1 MTASRLPLPV
11 FEDRAGEL
19 PSQPA
24 FYTAFQCIGAA
35 CEDTCCEGWAV
46 SVDKATYDTYQN
58 CSDIELG
65 AKLKDLVTINQGGS
79 DALYASIQ
87 STGGRCAFLADG
99 LCSIQKRLGEDYL
112 GRTCAT
118 YPRISNTFENR
129 RERSLDLSCP
139 EAARLALLDPKP
151 MQFGD
156 AFTLPGS
163 NTGARRLL
171 IDLLQNRDYPVSK
184 RLILVGLA
192 CDEWSKLEASSASE
206 ERRTGFLELFALAV
220 EKRLYDSDLQQCPT
234 DPATQLATALELL
247 VARLQ
252 LDYTSPRYMDLYRD
266 FADGLQLKT
275 EGTPQELGSR
285 YAEVYR
291 RHYAPFMERHEYIL
305 ENYLVAYAFKT
316 MLPFG
321 LPSANRVLNL
331 QKAGSTPLAQFMLM
345 GSYFSL
351 SKTLMIGLAGK
362 HKADFSIEH
371 IVRAIQSISKT
382 MEHCETYPIR
392 LLEILTSKGI
402 RDSAGM
408 AVLIQ
413 N

>member
-1 MTASRLPLPV
+1 MLEEEVGERLV
-11 FEDRAGEL
+11 
-19 PSQPA
+19 QPA

-35 CEDTCCEGWAV
+35 CEDTCCEGWGV
-46 SVDKATYDTYQN
+46 SVDKATYDKYQN
-58 CSDIELG
+58 SSDMELG
-65 AKLKDLVTINQGGS
+65 AKLKNLVTIKEGGS
-79 DALYASIQ
+79 DAMYASIQ

-118 YPRISNTFENR
+118 YPRISNTLGNR

-151 MQFGD
+151 MQFGE
-156 AFTLPGS
+156 AFTEQGS
-163 NTGARRLL
+163 NSGVRKLI
-171 IDLLQNRDYPVSK
+171 IDLLQNRDYPVSQ
-184 RLILVGLA
+184 RLILVGRV
-192 CDEWSKLEASSASE
+192 CDEWSKLEESSVSE
-206 ERRTGFLELFALAV
+206 ETRTRFLKLFALTV
-220 EKRLYDSDLQQCPT
+220 ENKLYEADWPQCST
-234 DPATQLATALELL
+234 DPATHLATVLELM
-247 VARLQ
+247 VARLR

-266 FADGLQLKT
+266 FAHGLQLKT
-275 EGTPQELGSR
+275 GDTPEEIGSR

-291 RHYAPFMERHEYIL
+291 RYYAPCMERHEYIL

-316 MLPFG
+316 MFPFG
-321 LPSANRVLNL
+321 SPSVNRLLNL
-331 QKAGSTPLAQFMLM
+331 QKVGSTPLVQYMLM
-345 GSYFSL
+345 GSYFSM
-351 SKTLMIGLAGK
+351 SKTVMIGLAGK
-362 HKADFSIEH
+362 HKADFSLEH
-371 IVRAIQSISKT
+371 MVRAIQSISKT

-402 RDSAGM
+402 KDSAGM

>member
-1 MTASRLPLPV
+1 MLEEGA
-11 FEDRAGEL
+11 AGEL
-19 PSQPA
+19 PAQPS

-46 SVDKATYDTYQN
+46 SVDKATYDKYQN
-58 CSDIELG
+58 SSDLELG
-65 AKLKDLVTINQGGS
+65 AKLKELVTITQGGNE
-79 DALYASIQ
+79 ALYASIQ

-99 LCSIQKRLGEDYL
+99 LCGIQRRLGEDYL

-156 AFTLPGS
+156 AFSVPGS
-163 NTGARRLL
+163 NTGVRKLL
-171 IDLLQNRDYPVSK
+171 IELLQNRDYPVSK
-184 RLILVGLA
+184 RLILVGRL
-192 CDEWSKLEASSASE
+192 CDEWSKLEASSVSE
-206 ERRTGFLELFALAV
+206 ERRTSLLELFALAV
-220 EKRLYDSDLQQCPT
+220 ENKLYDAELQQCPN

-266 FADGLQLKT
+266 FADGLGLKMQSA
-275 EGTPQELGSR
+275 TPELGSR

-291 RHYAPFMERHEYIL
+291 RDYAPFMERHEYIL
-305 ENYLVAYAFKT
+305 ENYLVAYAFRT
-316 MLPFG
+316 LLPFG
-321 LPSANRVLNL
+321 LPSVNRLLNL
-331 QKAGSTPLAQFMLM
+331 PKAGRGPLAQFMLM

-362 HKADFSIEH
+362 HKADFSTEH
-371 IVRAIQSISKT
+371 IVRSIQSISKT

-402 RDSAGM
+402 RDSVGM